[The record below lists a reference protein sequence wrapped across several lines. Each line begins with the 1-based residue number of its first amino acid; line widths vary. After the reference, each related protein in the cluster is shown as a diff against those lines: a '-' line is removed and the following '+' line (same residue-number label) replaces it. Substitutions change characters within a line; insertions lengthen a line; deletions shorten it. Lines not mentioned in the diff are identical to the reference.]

1 MSEEAALQAASEFVG
16 EAFVFAVAGGLV
28 VGGGESNA
36 KDEKRRADAA
46 AERAQ
51 LCAVI
56 DAQHS
61 TMSDMAALIE
71 ELMRYREE
79 SRAHVVALQTARQ
92 DETRGG
98 RPAIGRRRAN
108 DRRRRACITLFY
120 CNSNR
125 SAPTL
130 GLRRVVRRRRSR
142 GVDRRRA
149 VRSRRPHTRARGIVV
164 VDAYHGGRRGKGA

>member
-28 VGGGESNA
+28 WWEVEKSNA
-36 KDEKRRADAA
+36 KDKKRRADAA

-79 SRAHVVALQTARQ
+79 SRAHIARCADGATVTNAGRATGDRTPSRERSTA
-92 DETRGG
+92 TR
-98 RPAIGRRRAN
+98 
-108 DRRRRACITLFY
+108 
-120 CNSNR
+120 
-125 SAPTL
+125 
-130 GLRRVVRRRRSR
+130 V
-142 GVDRRRA
+142 
-149 VRSRRPHTRARGIVV
+149 
-164 VDAYHGGRRGKGA
+164 YHIILL

>member
-28 VGGGESNA
+28 WWEVEKSNA

-61 TMSDMAALIE
+61 TMSDMAALVE

-79 SRAHVVALQTARQ
+79 SRARIAALQTAR
-92 DETRGG
+92 R
-98 RPAIGRRRAN
+98 
-108 DRRRRACITLFY
+108 
-120 CNSNR
+120 
-125 SAPTL
+125 
-130 GLRRVVRRRRSR
+130 
-142 GVDRRRA
+142 
-149 VRSRRPHTRARGIVV
+149 
-164 VDAYHGGRRGKGA
+164 

>member
-1 MSEEAALQAASEFVG
+1 MALYIKAFSLVVKTASKPLAKRLKIAISDSPSLRAWAIDAARAASRLSAFILRDESAEAASGAAGRKARQETKRALAKASMSEEAALQAASEFVG

-28 VGGGESNA
+28 WWGGEKSNA

-61 TMSDMAALIE
+61 TMSDMAALVE

-79 SRAHVVALQTARQ
+79 SRARIAALQTAR
-92 DETRGG
+92 R
-98 RPAIGRRRAN
+98 
-108 DRRRRACITLFY
+108 
-120 CNSNR
+120 
-125 SAPTL
+125 
-130 GLRRVVRRRRSR
+130 
-142 GVDRRRA
+142 
-149 VRSRRPHTRARGIVV
+149 
-164 VDAYHGGRRGKGA
+164 